1 MTGQNNETVIANETS
16 STTDTNVLS
25 LSATTYSN
33 TDQLSVTEIASS
45 GLSSVVSVTNVSVQ
59 EVEDLFY
66 MKKIPNSI
74 C

>member
-1 MTGQNNETVIANETS
+1 MTGQNNETVIANEAS

-25 LSATTYSN
+25 LSATTYPN